1 MRGWVLLVSAFI
13 IHADA
18 VTDCHDSLLGMGILE
33 DLPVRSSH
41 GTNEESFRT
50 MSCCQSDGT
59 CHGGFDLPQRAL
71 KELIDPKR
79 TSIHPRTK
87 RSLEIGEVD
96 TLKNEIPCCPT
107 NISVYFPI
115 IAVSANTYENVHVI
129 QSDPILLQPVLYGRC
144 LTSRSPILQADCRQM
159 YVAESMMT
167 VKFDANNFKIE
178 RQPVI
183 VPNGCECQLTPPAI
197 KDTPKLG
204 EVLNSILGEWN

>member
-1 MRGWVLLVSAFI
+1 MHQPLKFDANHSLFLVLICTVFATWTVMTLDIGYLNGSNDVLQWHSVQSINMRGWVLLLSAFI

-71 KELIDPKR
+71 KEFIDPKR

-87 RSLEIGEVD
+87 RFHLFSYMIWYLTNWRAEYRFNFFMQNGSVAQVSNAPLIHLEWF
-96 TLKNEIPCCPT
+96 
-107 NISVYFPI
+107 S
-115 IAVSANTYENVHVI
+115 
-129 QSDPILLQPVLYGRC
+129 
-144 LTSRSPILQADCRQM
+144 
-159 YVAESMMT
+159 
-167 VKFDANNFKIE
+167 
-178 RQPVI
+178 
-183 VPNGCECQLTPPAI
+183 GC
-197 KDTPKLG
+197 K
-204 EVLNSILGEWN
+204 